1 MPVFKKGIYHRK
13 YIFFRFRKLGVLMFF
28 VKGFVF
34 LLILLSFLITNQ
46 MHVVL
51 RTIVLSILLM
61 GFGFLLRCQMRYDN
75 APASFFLSDIPSAV
89 NQIFAAGLVSTGL
102 DEMGGVFTPD
112 FKEFYFTVRHSAA
125 YAVILSIRYEDG
137 FWRYPEVVPF
147 SGLYLDADPFITADG
162 RRMFFSSTRPV
173 NHDGQASDWNIWL
186 VDLVDGIWQEPMF
199 YSHNTN
205 RNERFPTVSSEG
217 ELFYSV
223 DDNSTLV
230 TYDFMATNIWMAQ
243 PNSDGWQMPQVLPG
257 SVNSEWA
264 DYTPLISMDG
274 QFLVFASNRAG
285 GRGASDLYYCT
296 RLPDGTWE
304 AAVNAGP
311 DVNSS
316 ESEHYPSFT
325 PDGKFFL
332 FASDRKL
339 SLSVN
344 HEPLTYSMLKRLGLG
359 PGNGFN
365 DIYVR
370 KSLR

>member
-1 MPVFKKGIYHRK
+1 MR
-13 YIFFRFRKLGVLMFF
+13 
-28 VKGFVF
+28 
-34 LLILLSFLITNQ
+34 
-46 MHVVL
+46 VVL

-61 GFGFLLRCQMRYDN
+61 GFGFLLRAQRRYDN
-75 APASFFLSDIPSAV
+75 APASFFLPDNPSV
-89 NQIFAAGLVSTGL
+89 TNEVFAAGLVSTGL

-112 FKEFYFTVRHSAA
+112 FREFYFTVRHNADYTA
-125 YAVILSIRYEDG
+125 ILCICYEDG
-137 FWRYPEVVPF
+137 LWRYPEVVSF
-147 SGLYLDADPFITADG
+147 SGFYRDADPYITADG
-162 RRMFFSSTRPV
+162 CRMFFSSTRPAS
-173 NHDGQASDWNIWL
+173 NDGQASDWNIWL
-186 VDLVDGIWQEPMF
+186 VDRVDGIWQEPMP
-199 YSHNTN
+199 YRYNTS

-217 ELFYSV
+217 ELFYCV
-223 DDNSTLV
+223 DDDSSLV

-243 PNSDGWQMPQVLPG
+243 PDSDGWLMPRILPA

-274 QFLVFASNRAG
+274 QFLVFASNRPG
-285 GRGASDLYYCT
+285 GLGASDLYYCL

-304 AAVNAGP
+304 AAINAGP

-339 SLSVN
+339 SISVN
-344 HEPLTYSMLKRLGLG
+344 HEPLTYSILKRLGLG